1 MAEGRVMQEDE
12 EVLYRALVEHTIRL
26 AGDPHPLVE
35 AIGLRVQAQ
44 TDRLVTPT
52 VPPVYDLPSLAR
64 FLDWYREEVLL
75 PIEAPAI
82 IEAAEH
88 LRRHEPRE
96 LIAQDRRLGE
106 KAVLHP
112 FAEASKTVGRS
123 QLRRL
128 LPMRDQKIIRQYWQA
143 VEFGQ
148 AHGWH
153 MIVFGLIVGLFYIPY
168 RQGLFA
174 YARRTQYHFLQAA
187 QDRLALPSEAVQEL
201 EQTVQEK
208 TFRALNELTGKT
220 ELRVIRPHLSQR
232 KRSGPPE
239 ER

>member
-1 MAEGRVMQEDE
+1 MAEHPIIQEDE
-12 EVLYRALVEHTIRL
+12 DQPYRALVEHTIRL
-26 AGDPHPLVE
+26 AGDPHPLVD
-35 AIGLRVQAQ
+35 AIGVGVRAQA
-44 TDRLVTPT
+44 DRWVAPT

-64 FLDWYREEVLL
+64 FLDWYREEVLI

-88 LRRHEPRE
+88 LRKHEPRE
-96 LIAQDRRLGE
+96 LIAQDRRLG
-106 KAVLHP
+106 KQVILHP

-143 VEFGQ
+143 VELGR

-153 MIVFGLIVGLFYIPY
+153 MIVFGLIIGLFYIPY

-174 YARRTQYHFLQAA
+174 YARRTQSHFLHTA
-187 QDRLALPSEAVQEL
+187 QDRLALPPQEVQQL

-208 TFRALNELTGKT
+208 TFHALQELTGKM
-220 ELRVIRPHLSQR
+220 ELRVICPHRPR
-232 KRSGPPE
+232 PNRI
-239 ER
+239 

>member
-1 MAEGRVMQEDE
+1 MAERQLIQDDE
-12 EVLYRALVEHTIRL
+12 EQQYRALVEHTLRL
-26 AGDPHPLVE
+26 AGDPHPLVD
-35 AIGLRVQAQ
+35 AIGVRVRAQA
-44 TDRLVTPT
+44 DRYIVPT

-64 FLDWYREEVLL
+64 FLDWYREEVLV

-88 LRRHEPRE
+88 LRKHEPRE

-112 FAEASKTVGRS
+112 FAEASKAVGRS

-143 VEFGQ
+143 VEVGR

-153 MIVFGLIVGLFYIPY
+153 MIVFGLIIGLFYIPY

-174 YARRTQYHFLQAA
+174 YARRTQFHFLQTA
-187 QDRLALPSEAVQEL
+187 QDRLALPPEAVQEL

-208 TFRALNELTGKT
+208 TFRALNELTGKGD
-220 ELRVIRPHLSQR
+220 LRVIRPHLSHR
-232 KRSGPPE
+232 KRS
-239 ER
+239 